1 MGKTNMTRPRLVYD
15 DDCGFCTW
23 SVEFVACHGEFT
35 LIGFSE
41 LSPDQRGRLPANYE
55 ECAHLITDDRV
66 YSCGEAMEEAFARTD
81 LTSAQIVPLI
91 RQLPGHSQARAG
103 IYQWIADNR
112 DLFGTVIS
120 SEPPARQS
128 R

>member
-1 MGKTNMTRPRLVYD
+1 
-15 DDCGFCTW
+15 
-23 SVEFVACHGEFT
+23 
-35 LIGFSE
+35 
-41 LSPDQRGRLPANYE
+41 
-55 ECAHLITDDRV
+55 
-66 YSCGEAMEEAFARTD
+66 MEEVFARTE
-81 LTSAQIVPLI
+81 LTSAEIVPLI